1 MPQNMNLNRGQWR
14 EMERQ
19 WGIAASEGKTVEIEI
34 TPVYTGDSV
43 RPDRFEVVYR
53 IDGGDPIP
61 KEFVNR
67 PGG

>member
-1 MPQNMNLNRGQWR
+1 
-14 EMERQ
+14 MERQ

-43 RPDRFEVVYR
+43 RPDKFEVVYR
-53 IDGGDPIP
+53 IDGGGRVKGYFDN
-61 KEFVNR
+61 K